1 MYILFKSGMGF
12 KIKFK
17 CSLQIKIISECA
29 LKYYY

>member
-12 KIKFK
+12 KIEFE
-17 CSLQIKIISECA
+17 CTLQIIIISECA